1 MELKSLFGIG
11 TATKQPVQQPQS
23 KITFEQYGRKQAEA
37 LGGTADVVE
46 PALHAVYKE
55 VSRQVAEDEA
65 EQEKRKDAI
74 RAKIAVT
81 ETANENLK
89 RQIEDKTK
97 ELKFEEKKIE
107 DAKSEIETIRRNP
120 SKVTNEKGSARA
132 SFIIG
137 LIILAALTIYL
148 FVFYS
153 SAAYSAFFKIFT
165 SSRLGTFDAI
175 FDPQALSHAFHDGF
189 TELILI
195 ITIPAVFLGLGFLIH
210 KFSSDTE
217 SNRWANYAKIAALML
232 VTFAFDAILAYEI
245 TEKIY
250 NIKQQMSFSSTLPDY
265 SIPLAFQSISFW
277 LIIFS
282 GFVVYIIWGFVFNF
296 VMKEYY
302 KLDRVRVAIDTL
314 EEKIKGYKTTCKDIK
329 ASYEP
334 LKAQVTQNEG
344 KIKEWNI
351 ELGSPIFLKS
361 DIEQEVNNFI
371 NGWLAY
377 MEYKAMP
384 TEERT
389 AVISKKKAFL
399 NSISTHFKSETPMTP
414 QPSQP
419 VLPK

>member
-1 MELKSLFGIG
+1 MDLKSLFGIG
-11 TATKQPVQQPQS
+11 TATKPAVQPQSQPQS

-55 VSRQVAEDEA
+55 VSRQVAEDSA
-65 EQEKRKDAI
+65 EQGNRKNAI
-74 RAKIAVT
+74 RTQIAVT
-81 ETANENLK
+81 ESANENLK
-89 RQIEDKTK
+89 RQIEDKTTD
-97 ELKFEEKKIE
+97 LNFEEKKIE
-107 DAKSEIETIRRNP
+107 DAKSEIEAIRRDP
-120 SKVTNEKGSARA
+120 SRVTNEKGSARA

-137 LIILAALTIYL
+137 LVILAFLTVYL

-153 SAAYSAFFKIFT
+153 SAAYSAFFKVFQHNK
-165 SSRLGTFDAI
+165 LGTFDAI
-175 FDPQALSHAFHDGF
+175 FDPQALANAFHDGF

-210 KFSSDTE
+210 KFSNDTE
-217 SNRWANYAKIAALML
+217 SNRWANYAKIAALMI

-250 NIKQQMSFSSTLPDY
+250 NIRRDKDFSGSMPEY
-265 SIPLAFQSISFW
+265 NIPLAFQQINFW

-302 KLDRVRVAIDTL
+302 KLDRVKVAIETL
-314 EEKIKGYKTTCKDIK
+314 VEKIKGYKTTCKAIK
-329 ASYEP
+329 AARAP
-334 LKAQVTQNEG
+334 LEAQVTQNEG

-351 ELGSPIFLKS
+351 ELDSPIVLKS
-361 DIEQEVNNFI
+361 DIEHEVNNFI

-377 MEYKAMP
+377 MEYRAMP
-384 TEERT
+384 TDERT
-389 AVISKKKAFL
+389 AVISKKEAFL
-399 NSISTHFKSETPMTP
+399 TNISNHFKTETTTEA
-414 QPSQP
+414 
-419 VLPK
+419 